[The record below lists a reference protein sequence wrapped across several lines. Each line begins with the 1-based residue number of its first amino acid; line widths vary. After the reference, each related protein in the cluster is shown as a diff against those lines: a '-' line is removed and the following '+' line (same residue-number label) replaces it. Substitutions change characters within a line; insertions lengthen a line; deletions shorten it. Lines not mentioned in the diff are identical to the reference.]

1 MWGRFPLR
9 PTVPLADIVRPR
21 RLAYRLH
28 GMHRPVRFR
37 SWHNYCVCLNRG
49 TAHDCGRAPQRI
61 YYFESLKL
69 FAMYWLWYILIGLA
83 AGYVASLIVK
93 GSGSGMLLNLGHRY
107 GRRGI
112 GRMAFQT
119 DGHRQHEHAG
129 QPAHLRFRSDSPAVD
144 SRAFRL
150 AGNGSEPFAFVQSV
164 PRVRR
169 RNFCIT

>member
-93 GSGSGMLLNLGHRY
+93 GSGSGMLLNLV
-107 GRRGI
+107 I
-112 GRMAFQT
+112 GMVGGVLGGWLFQT

-144 SRAFRL
+144 SRAFHSQETGVNPSHSCNPSL
-150 AGNGSEPFAFVQSV
+150 VCGDGIFV
-164 PRVRR
+164 
-169 RNFCIT
+169 

>member
-28 GMHRPVRFR
+28 GIRRPVRFR

-83 AGYVASLIVK
+83 AGYVASLDCEGQRFGHVAQ
-93 GSGSGMLLNLGHRY
+93 SRHRY

-144 SRAFRL
+144 SRAFHSQETGVNPSHSCNPSL
-150 AGNGSEPFAFVQSV
+150 VCGDGIFV
-164 PRVRR
+164 
-169 RNFCIT
+169 